1 MLSLAKGASILSN
14 YLKNQ
19 SSPYL
24 LQHADNPVE
33 WYPWCDEAFEQAKRK
48 DKPVFLSIGYS
59 TCHWCH
65 VMAHESFENDE
76 IAEILNKFFISI
88 KVDREERPDIDSVYM
103 KVCQAFTGNGGWPMS
118 IFMTAGQEPFFAGTY
133 FPPQSGYGM
142 IGFRDLLLT
151 IAQRWKEKRADLQNT
166 ASTILTQLQANPHSS
181 HSKIN
186 EDLPD
191 VAARI
196 FSQEFDSKNGGFGN
210 APKFPMPHNLI
221 FLALYAQQNNN
232 KTALEQVKK
241 TLLAMRRGGIFDQIG
256 NGFCRYSTDDCYLAP
271 HFEKMLYDN
280 ALLILAYAAVYQ
292 ATGELVYLDTAEKTA
307 EYVLREMRGPDGEFY
322 SAQDADS
329 DGEEGKFYLWD
340 YNEIFDILG
349 ERKAK
354 PFCTHFGITKSG
366 NFEGKNI
373 LNLLHVTDLT
383 DRFQSEIQ
391 KLYEYR
397 KKRGSL
403 HLDDKVL
410 TSWNSLMI
418 CAMMYLNRVT
428 GNVLYRTV
436 AENACQFIEKNLAKD
451 ETLYVSF
458 RDTKQSVCGF
468 LDDYAYYA
476 AALLFLYEGTSKQT
490 YLKRAEQ
497 IMKAAHLQFAD
508 MQADGTITGYF
519 LYGTKNDPLITKP
532 KETYDGA
539 LPSGNSVMAY
549 NYVCLS
555 QITKEDFYR
564 EAARQQLAFLSGEA
578 ARYPAGYSVFLI
590 ALLFYQNPKSATI
603 VLAPGDDRNYV
614 LRQIPFGVQV
624 QILDQENRTYPLK
637 NGKTTYYV
645 CENHTCFAPHNE
657 FAK

>member
-1 MLSLAKGASILSN
+1 MSN
-14 YLKNQ
+14 HLKNQ

-33 WYPWCDEAFEQAKRK
+33 WYPWCDEAFEQAKCK
-48 DKPVFLSIGYS
+48 DKPVFLSVGYS

-76 IAEILNKFFISI
+76 IAEILNKFFVSI

-118 IFMTAGQEPFFAGTY
+118 IFMTAEQEPFFAGTY

-151 IAQRWKEKRADLQNT
+151 IAQRWKDKRTDLQNT
-166 ASTILTQLQANPHSS
+166 ANTIILQLQADRHSS

-186 EDLPD
+186 EELPNA
-191 VAARI
+191 AARI
-196 FSQEFDSKNGGFGN
+196 FSQDFDSQNGGFGS

-221 FLALYAQQNNN
+221 FLALYAQQNKNEY
-232 KTALEQVKK
+232 ALAQAKK

-256 NGFCRYSTDDCYLAP
+256 YGFCRYSTDDTYLAP

-280 ALLILAYAAVYQ
+280 ALLILAYTAVYQ
-292 ATGELVYLDTAEKTA
+292 ATGELVYLDTAGKTA
-307 EYVLREMRGPDGEFY
+307 EYVLREMKGPDGEFY

-340 YNEIFDILG
+340 YSEIFDILG

-373 LNLLHVTDLT
+373 LNQLHGTDIT
-383 DRFQSEIQ
+383 DKFQSEIK

-397 KKRGSL
+397 KTRANL
-403 HLDDKVL
+403 HLDDKIL

-451 ETLYVSF
+451 DTLYVSF
-458 RDTKQSVCGF
+458 RDTNKSVCGF

-476 AALLFLYEGTSKQT
+476 AALLFLYEGTFKQT

-497 IMKAAHLQFAD
+497 IMKAAQLQFAD
-508 MQADGTITGYF
+508 LQADGTITGYF
-519 LYGTKNDPLITKP
+519 LYGTKNHPLITKP

-549 NYVCLS
+549 NYVRLS
-555 QITKEDFYR
+555 QITKEESYR

-578 ARYPAGYSVFLI
+578 KRYPAGYSVFLT
-590 ALLFYQNPKSATI
+590 ALLLYQNPKSVTI
-603 VLAPGDDRNYV
+603 VLSDGDDRTHA
-614 LRQIPFGVQV
+614 LRQIPFGVEV
-624 QILDQENRTYPLK
+624 QILDQENKAYPLI

-645 CENHTCFAPHNE
+645 CENHTCFAPHND